1 MGAIKLY
8 YGPGKCFPEPGPGE
22 YPLVTICA
30 AVVFLCLSPFIS
42 GLLVYPALALCLLRM
57 VLYDVRVFSIDI
69 ALLSSF
75 STLFRMGGGDSL
87 LSYYVIAGVLWYS
100 FRQRQWWA
108 AGLICLLVML
118 AYLIVRMKGQF
129 VTVVLI
135 FSGLMSMQLVLV
147 NQTKLS
153 TAKMSGAFCAGLLVS
168 CIYSLLLRHTWQ
180 LKAILGHEVP
190 AYFGSHL
197 TRFQGLFQDPN
208 YFSVCLLL
216 GVLLMFRL
224 GDYGYIKRVW
234 SWLVIGVFGTCGI
247 LTYSKTFFIFFVVLA
262 IWFVVVLFQR
272 KQRFWGFVIILVG
285 AAATAGSV
293 FAVVG
298 ERILSATDMSDLS
311 TGRTEL
317 FVKYLEAVMASGHTF
332 LFGYGLDAPY
342 LRLGPHNLY
351 IEITYYLGAI
361 GLFLYAVYFFMLLFR
376 VRNQA
381 PGRNKDR
388 FMRYAAPA
396 LLLAV
401 YFTLQGVLATTFY
414 ILMAVALASVRLE
427 RLGE

>member
-87 LSYYVIAGVLWYS
+87 LSYYVIAGVLWYT

-135 FSGLMSMQLVLV
+135 FSGLLSMQLVLV

-208 YFSVCLLL
+208 YFSLCLLL

-224 GDYGYIKRVW
+224 SDYGYIKRVW

-317 FVKYLEAVMASGHTF
+317 FVKYLEAVMASGHTL

-381 PGRNKDR
+381 PGSNKDR

-427 RLGE
+427 RWGE